1 MSHPLCYTVRMMI
14 KEHKKPTYTLWNG
27 VQLIATYPHTREGM
41 NAAMLRA
48 SELGIGAK
56 LYSSRDDL
64 VWSARM
70 ADDMM
75 DCE

>member
-1 MSHPLCYTVRMMI
+1 MSHPLCYTIRMMI
-14 KEHKKPTYTLWNG
+14 KEDKKPTYTLWNG

-56 LYSSRDDL
+56 LYSSHDDL

-70 ADDMM
+70 AEDFM
-75 DCE
+75 D

>member
-1 MSHPLCYTVRMMI
+1 MHM
-14 KEHKKPTYTLWNG
+14 KDKKPTYTLWNG

-56 LYSSRDDL
+56 LYSSRDAL

-70 ADDMM
+70 AEDMM

>member
-1 MSHPLCYTVRMMI
+1 M
-14 KEHKKPTYTLWNG
+14 KNEKKPTYTLLNG
-27 VQLIATYPHTREGM
+27 VTLIDTYPHTREGM
-41 NAAMLRA
+41 DAAMLRA

-70 ADDMM
+70 AEDMM

>member
-1 MSHPLCYTVRMMI
+1 M
-14 KEHKKPTYTLWNG
+14 KNEKKPTYTLWNG
-27 VQLIATYPHTREGM
+27 VTLIATYPHTREGM
-41 NAAMLRA
+41 DAAMLRA
-48 SELGIGAK
+48 SELGMSAK

-70 ADDMM
+70 AEDMM

>member
-1 MSHPLCYTVRMMI
+1 M
-14 KEHKKPTYTLWNG
+14 KNEKKATYTLWNG

-41 NAAMLRA
+41 DAAMLRA
-48 SELGIGAK
+48 SELGMGAMI
-56 LYSSRDDL
+56 YSSRDDL
-64 VWSARM
+64 VWSSRM

>member
-1 MSHPLCYTVRMMI
+1 M
-14 KEHKKPTYTLWNG
+14 KNEKKPTYTLWNG
-27 VQLIATYPHTREGM
+27 VTLIATYPHTREGM
-41 NAAMLRA
+41 DAAMLRA

-70 ADDMM
+70 AEDMM